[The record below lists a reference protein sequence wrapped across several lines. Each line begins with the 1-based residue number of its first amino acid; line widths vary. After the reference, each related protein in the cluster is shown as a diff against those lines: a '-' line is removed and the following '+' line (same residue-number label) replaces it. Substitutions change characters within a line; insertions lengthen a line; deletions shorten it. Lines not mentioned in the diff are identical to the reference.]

1 MIFSLI
7 ISDEAKNHLE
17 KHRKSGSIILL
28 RKIDKILNELRDNP
42 FEGTGKPEKL
52 KYENAGKWSRRIDKK
67 HRLIYEIIENE
78 ILVEVISAFGH
89 YDDK

>member
-67 HRLIYEIIENE
+67 HRLIYDIFENE